1 MNKIKKFKE
10 ELENYEKKY
19 ALLIKECIQEEINK
33 INPEIE
39 ISIRSNDVNSIYVI
53 YKNFNFEFRYV
64 YFKCKNNEKLF
75 FRGYGKTNTRGYS
88 YDRYTKEEQKERE
101 RSYDYVRSILKIY
114 TSSFFPKTT
123 LFFKLLR
130 CFSAPFRVLKTFGFC
145 ILK

>member
-75 FRGYGKTNTRGYS
+75 SEGMEKLIPV
-88 YDRYTKEEQKERE
+88 DILMIDIQKKSRKNE
-101 RSYDYVRSILKIY
+101 SVHMIMYVQS
-114 TSSFFPKTT
+114 
-123 LFFKLLR
+123 
-130 CFSAPFRVLKTFGFC
+130 
-145 ILK
+145 

>member
-64 YFKCKNNEKLF
+64 YFKCKINEKLF
-75 FRGYGKTNTRGYS
+75 
-88 YDRYTKEEQKERE
+88 
-101 RSYDYVRSILKIY
+101 L
-114 TSSFFPKTT
+114 P
-123 LFFKLLR
+123 
-130 CFSAPFRVLKTFGFC
+130 RVLEN
-145 ILK
+145 

>member
-64 YFKCKNNEKLF
+64 YFKCKIMRNCFSEGMEKLIPV
-75 FRGYGKTNTRGYS
+75 
-88 YDRYTKEEQKERE
+88 DILMIDIQKKSRKNE
-101 RSYDYVRSILKIY
+101 SVHMIMYVQS
-114 TSSFFPKTT
+114 
-123 LFFKLLR
+123 
-130 CFSAPFRVLKTFGFC
+130 
-145 ILK
+145 

>member
-1 MNKIKKFKE
+1 MNKIKKFQE

-101 RSYDYVRSILKIY
+101 RSYDYVRSILK
-114 TSSFFPKTT
+114 S
-123 LFFKLLR
+123 
-130 CFSAPFRVLKTFGFC
+130 
-145 ILK
+145 ILEDSLD